1 MGVLDKIFGSKNQ
14 KILKKVQPLVRAI
27 NGLEEDYSRLQ
38 DEDLKNKRNG
48 FIKRHSEGE
57 SLDELLPEAFA
68 VVREVSKRQLGL
80 RHYDCQLVGGVAL
93 HNCQIAEMATGEGK
107 TLVATLPSYLNSLT
121 ERKVVLVTVNDYLAK
136 RDAEWM
142 RPIYENLG
150 LGVSFITSGQDLNE
164 RKEAYKADVI
174 YATNNELGFDFLRN
188 NMVVNTEDRVMN
200 DYYFAIIDEVDSILI
215 DEART
220 PLVISGPTENTA
232 DTYQKISKFI
242 PKLNE
247 QVSEENEEGE
257 SRTVKEGHFI
267 IEEKSKQIEL
277 TDSGHDYIEQLL
289 KDSNMLQQDQSLYS
303 SGNLRMLH
311 FIQSSLRAHFLF
323 NKDVDYM
330 VQENQVVLID
340 ENTGRAMPGRRLA
353 DGLHQAIEQK
363 ENVPIQMES
372 QTLASCTFQ
381 NYFRQFEKLSGM
393 TGTASTEA
401 EEFAEIYG
409 LNVVEIPTNEKMIR
423 DDQNDKV
430 YLTEKEKYKA
440 VVKEIQ
446 TYKEKGNPVLVGT
459 ASLESSEM
467 LSGLLNKINID
478 HQVLNAKNHAKEAQ
492 IISQAGKPGVVTI
505 ATNMAGRG
513 TDIVL
518 GGNWEAEYEKLGNED
533 ESKKKALK
541 KNWDNL
547 NEKVLSAGGLHVIGT
562 ERNESRRMDNQLRG
576 RSGRQGDPG
585 SSRFYISLEDSLMR
599 IFASDQFKNIMQR
612 VGLEDGEAIE
622 HRMLSGAIERAQ
634 KRVEGR
640 NFDIRKLL
648 LEYDDM
654 ANEQRQIIYSQ
665 RNSILESDVITDLVE
680 SMRET
685 VIADEIDSAAQGEL
699 EPHEWD
705 TDGMYPLDSISK
717 YYPHDLIYENTGEM
731 GSVSGTDYEVS
742 YSAKAYKTL
751 TIRSENRSNQTWAH
765 AKIGRFR
772 IFGYKLRRLLIN
784 EVSTGSA
791 KIAIG
796 YPRKPMLL
804 DSSLYDYTS
813 NRVVNDL
820 YVGTGLDISY
830 DFTQNTLTPQIGSAD
845 FHTTGWSTA
854 WQNNISFVEQDLFL
868 LNDTIRNNINFGQNQ
883 NQTSDSFIFELI
895 KKTNLEKFVKDS
907 QNGLDTMIVENGRN
921 LSGGQKQRICLA
933 RALFKKSKI
942 LLLDEPTSAL
952 DEENKN
958 FFFQFLKEIKKEITV
973 IIISHDISS
982 LRNICDKIYQIKDK
996 KVQLVNEQN

>member
-38 DEDLKNKRNG
+38 DEDLKNKRNE

-150 LGVSFITSGQDLNE
+150 IGVSFITSGQDLNE
-164 RKEAYKADVI
+164 RKGAYEADVI

-232 DTYQKISKFI
+232 DIYQKISKFI
-242 PKLNE
+242 PKLTQQISDE
-247 QVSEENEEGE
+247 DEEGE
-257 SRTVKEGHFI
+257 SKTIKEGHFI

-277 TDSGHDYIEQLL
+277 TDSGHDHIEGLL
-289 KDSNMLQQDQSLYS
+289 KESNMLQQDQSLYS

-323 NKDVDYM
+323 KKDVDYM

-381 NYFRQFEKLSGM
+381 NFFRQFEKLSGM

-440 VVKEIQ
+440 VVKEIEA
-446 TYKEKGNPVLVGT
+446 YKEKGNPVLVGT

-467 LSGLLNKINID
+467 LSGLLNQINID

-492 IISQAGKPGVVTI
+492 IISQAGKPGVITI

-518 GGNWEAEYEKLGNED
+518 GGNWEAEFEKLGNED
-533 ESKKKALK
+533 ESKKKELK
-541 KNWDNL
+541 ANWKNL

-585 SSRFYISLEDSLMR
+585 SSSFYISLEDSLMR

-685 VIADEIDSAAQGEL
+685 VIADEIESAAQGDL
-699 EPHEWD
+699 DPHEWD
-705 TDGMYPLDSISK
+705 IDPLEASIFNIFGFQIPIK
-717 YYPHDLIYENTGEM
+717 EWVKETPNITTEEVQDRL
-731 GSVSGTDYEVS
+731 VSIAID
-742 YSAKAYKTL
+742 AYKNKSQSIGPVMKDFEKQILLQIIDASWKDHLAEVDALRQGIGLRSYGAKNPKLEFRRESFELFESLLDKIRLEGIRFLSRVEIELEDSGELNLPKQDQKQTL
-751 TIRSENRSNQTWAH
+751 DHQNPQSALAVPKQESNPENNQEQAS
-765 AKIGRFR
+765 GNRR
-772 IFGYKLRRLLIN
+772 LRRA
-784 EVSTGSA
+784 EA
-791 KIAIG
+791 K
-796 YPRKPMLL
+796 
-804 DSSLYDYTS
+804 
-813 NRVVNDL
+813 
-820 YVGTGLDISY
+820 
-830 DFTQNTLTPQIGSAD
+830 
-845 FHTTGWSTA
+845 
-854 WQNNISFVEQDLFL
+854 
-868 LNDTIRNNINFGQNQ
+868 
-883 NQTSDSFIFELI
+883 
-895 KKTNLEKFVKDS
+895 
-907 QNGLDTMIVENGRN
+907 
-921 LSGGQKQRICLA
+921 LA
-933 RALFKKSKI
+933 RKNAKKK
-942 LLLDEPTSAL
+942 
-952 DEENKN
+952 
-958 FFFQFLKEIKKEITV
+958 
-973 IIISHDISS
+973 
-982 LRNICDKIYQIKDK
+982 
-996 KVQLVNEQN
+996 

>member
-1 MGVLDKIFGSKNQ
+1 MGVLDRIFGSKNQ
-14 KILKKVQPLVRAI
+14 KILKKVQPLVKAI
-27 NGLEEDYSRLQ
+27 NELEDGFSRLE
-38 DEDLKNKRNG
+38 DADLKSKRIE
-48 FIKRHSEGE
+48 FIERHSKGE
-57 SLDELLPEAFA
+57 SLDDLLPEAFA
-68 VVREVSKRQLGL
+68 TVREVSKRQLGL

-107 TLVATLPSYLNSLT
+107 TLVATLPSYLNSIT
-121 ERKVVLVTVNDYLAK
+121 KRKVILVTVNDYLAK

-142 RPIYENLG
+142 KPIYENLDIK
-150 LGVSFITSGQDLNE
+150 VSFITSGQDIE
-164 RKEAYKADVI
+164 DRKDAYKADVI

-220 PLVISGPTENTA
+220 PLVISGPAENTA
-232 DTYQKISKFI
+232 EVYQKISRFI
-242 PKLNE
+242 PKLN
-247 QVSEENEEGE
+247 QQILEEDEEGE
-257 SRTVKEGHFI
+257 SKTIQEGHFLI
-267 IEEKSKQIEL
+267 DERSKQIEL

-289 KDSNMLQQDQSLYS
+289 KESNMLQEDQSLYS
-303 SGNLRMLH
+303 SGNLRLLH

-330 VQENQVVLID
+330 VQNNQVVLID

-363 ENVPIQMES
+363 ENVPIQVES

-381 NYFRQFEKLSGM
+381 NYFRQYEKLSGM

-430 YLTEKEKYKA
+430 YLTEIEKYKA
-440 VVKEIQ
+440 VVEEIE
-446 TYKEKGNPVLVGT
+446 TYKNKGNPVLVGT

-467 LSGLLNKINID
+467 LSGLLKKINID

-518 GGNWEAEYEKLGNED
+518 GGNWEAEYEKLGYEE
-533 ESKKKALK
+533 ESKKIELES
-541 KNWDNL
+541 NWKNL

-585 SSRFYISLEDSLMR
+585 SSRFYISLEDNLMR

-640 NFDIRKLL
+640 NFDIRKVL

-654 ANEQRQIIYSQ
+654 ANEQRQIIYTQ
-665 RNSILESDVITDLVE
+665 RNSILESGEITELLD

-685 VIADEIDSAAQGEL
+685 VINDEIESTAQGGL
-699 EPHEWD
+699 EPPEWD
-705 TDGMYPLDSISK
+705 IAPLEASIFNIFGIQFGLK
-717 YYPHDLIYENTGEM
+717 QLVQKNPNITTEEVKDKLI
-731 GSVSGTDYEVS
+731 SD
-742 YSAKAYKTL
+742 AFDAYKNKSQAIGPVMKDFEKQILLQIIDASWKDHLAEVDALRQGIGLRSYGAKNPKLEFRRESFELFESLLNKIRVEGIRFLSRVEIEIEDSGELNLPKQNQKQTL
-751 TIRSENRSNQTWAH
+751 DHQSPQSALATPKPESKQEQSSGNR
-765 AKIGRFR
+765 R
-772 IFGYKLRRLLIN
+772 LRRA
-784 EVSTGSA
+784 EA
-791 KIAIG
+791 K
-796 YPRKPMLL
+796 
-804 DSSLYDYTS
+804 
-813 NRVVNDL
+813 
-820 YVGTGLDISY
+820 
-830 DFTQNTLTPQIGSAD
+830 
-845 FHTTGWSTA
+845 
-854 WQNNISFVEQDLFL
+854 
-868 LNDTIRNNINFGQNQ
+868 
-883 NQTSDSFIFELI
+883 
-895 KKTNLEKFVKDS
+895 
-907 QNGLDTMIVENGRN
+907 
-921 LSGGQKQRICLA
+921 LA
-933 RALFKKSKI
+933 RKNAKKK
-942 LLLDEPTSAL
+942 
-952 DEENKN
+952 
-958 FFFQFLKEIKKEITV
+958 
-973 IIISHDISS
+973 
-982 LRNICDKIYQIKDK
+982 
-996 KVQLVNEQN
+996 

>member
-1 MGVLDKIFGSKNQ
+1 MGVLDRIFGSKNQ
-14 KILKKVQPLVRAI
+14 KILKKVQPLVKAI
-27 NGLEEDYSRLQ
+27 NELEDGFSRLE
-38 DEDLKNKRNG
+38 DADLKSKRIE
-48 FIKRHSEGE
+48 FIERHSKGE
-57 SLDELLPEAFA
+57 SLDDLLPEAFA
-68 VVREVSKRQLGL
+68 TVREVSKRQLGL

-107 TLVATLPSYLNSLT
+107 TLVATLPSYLNSIT
-121 ERKVVLVTVNDYLAK
+121 KRKVILVTVNDYLAK

-142 RPIYENLG
+142 KPIYENLDIK
-150 LGVSFITSGQDLNE
+150 VSFITSGQDIE
-164 RKEAYKADVI
+164 DRKDAYKADVI

-220 PLVISGPTENTA
+220 PLVISGPSENTA
-232 DTYQKISKFI
+232 EVYQKISRFI
-242 PKLNE
+242 PKLN
-247 QVSEENEEGE
+247 QQILEEDEEGE
-257 SRTVKEGHFI
+257 SKTIQEGHFLI
-267 IEEKSKQIEL
+267 DERSKQIEL

-289 KDSNMLQQDQSLYS
+289 KESNMLQEDQSLYS
-303 SGNLRMLH
+303 SGNLRLLH

-330 VQENQVVLID
+330 VQNNQVVLID

-363 ENVPIQMES
+363 ENVPIQVES

-381 NYFRQFEKLSGM
+381 NYFRQYEKLSGM

-430 YLTEKEKYKA
+430 YLTEIEKYKA
-440 VVKEIQ
+440 VVEEIE
-446 TYKEKGNPVLVGT
+446 TYKNKGNPVLVGT

-467 LSGLLNKINID
+467 LSGLLKKINID

-518 GGNWEAEYEKLGNED
+518 GGNWEAEYEKLGYEE
-533 ESKKKALK
+533 ESKKIELES
-541 KNWDNL
+541 NWKNL

-585 SSRFYISLEDSLMR
+585 SSRFYISLEDNLMR

-640 NFDIRKLL
+640 NFDIRKVL

-654 ANEQRQIIYSQ
+654 ANEQRQIIYTQ
-665 RNSILESDVITDLVE
+665 RNSILESGEITELLD

-685 VIADEIDSAAQGEL
+685 VINDEIESTAQGGL
-699 EPHEWD
+699 EPPEWD
-705 TDGMYPLDSISK
+705 IAPLEASIFNIFGIQFGLK
-717 YYPHDLIYENTGEM
+717 QLVQKNPNITTEEVKDKLI
-731 GSVSGTDYEVS
+731 SD
-742 YSAKAYKTL
+742 AFDAYKNKSQAIGPVMKDFEKQILLQIIDASWKDHLAEVDALRQGIGLRSYGAKNPKLEFRRESFELFESLLNKIRVEGIRFLSRVEIEIEDSGELNLPKQNQKQTL
-751 TIRSENRSNQTWAH
+751 DHQSPQSALATPKPESKQEQSSGNR
-765 AKIGRFR
+765 R
-772 IFGYKLRRLLIN
+772 LRRA
-784 EVSTGSA
+784 EA
-791 KIAIG
+791 K
-796 YPRKPMLL
+796 
-804 DSSLYDYTS
+804 
-813 NRVVNDL
+813 
-820 YVGTGLDISY
+820 
-830 DFTQNTLTPQIGSAD
+830 
-845 FHTTGWSTA
+845 
-854 WQNNISFVEQDLFL
+854 
-868 LNDTIRNNINFGQNQ
+868 
-883 NQTSDSFIFELI
+883 
-895 KKTNLEKFVKDS
+895 
-907 QNGLDTMIVENGRN
+907 
-921 LSGGQKQRICLA
+921 LA
-933 RALFKKSKI
+933 RKNAKKK
-942 LLLDEPTSAL
+942 
-952 DEENKN
+952 
-958 FFFQFLKEIKKEITV
+958 
-973 IIISHDISS
+973 
-982 LRNICDKIYQIKDK
+982 
-996 KVQLVNEQN
+996 

>member
-14 KILKKVQPLVRAI
+14 KILKKVQPLVKAI
-27 NGLEEDYSRLQ
+27 NALEEDFSRLQ
-38 DEDLKNKRNG
+38 DEDLKNKRIE
-48 FIKRHSEGE
+48 FIKRHSSGQ

-68 VVREVSKRQLGL
+68 IVREVSKRQLGL

-107 TLVATLPSYLNSLT
+107 TLVATLPSYLNSIT

-150 LGVSFITSGQDLNE
+150 IKVSYITSGQDLNE
-164 RKEAYKADVI
+164 RKEAYEADVI

-220 PLVISGPTENTA
+220 PLVISGPAENTA
-232 DTYQKISKFI
+232 DIYQKISKFV
-242 PKLNE
+242 PQLNE
-247 QVSEENEEGE
+247 QIYEENEEGE
-257 SRTVKEGHFI
+257 TKTVKEGHFI

-277 TDSGHDYIEQLL
+277 TDVGHDHIEQLL

-303 SGNLRMLH
+303 SGNLRLLH

-323 NKDVDYM
+323 KKDVDYM

-363 ENVPIQMES
+363 ENVPIQVES

-381 NYFRQFEKLSGM
+381 NYFRQYEKLSGM

-423 DDQNDKV
+423 DDQNDQV

-440 VVKEIQ
+440 VVKEIE

-467 LSGLLNKINID
+467 LSGLLKQINID

-518 GGNWEAEYEKLGNED
+518 GGNWEAEYEKLEQED
-533 ESKKKALK
+533 ESKKKELES
-541 KNWDNL
+541 NWEKL

-585 SSRFYISLEDSLMR
+585 SSRFYISLEDNLMR

-640 NFDIRKLL
+640 NFDIRKVL

-665 RNSILESDVITDLVE
+665 RNSILESDVITDLLE

-685 VIADEIDSAAQGEL
+685 VIGDEIESVTQGEL
-699 EPHEWD
+699 EPNEWD
-705 TDGMYPLDSISK
+705 IDPLEASIFNIFGIQMPIKQWVKENPNITSK
-717 YYPHDLIYENTGEM
+717 EVENRILTNAL
-731 GSVSGTDYEVS
+731 D
-742 YSAKAYKTL
+742 AYKNKSQSIGPVMKDFEKQILLQIIDASWKDHLAEVDALRQGIGLRSYGAKNPKLEFRRESFELFEGLLNKIRLEGIRFLSRVEIELEDSGELNLPKQNQKQTL
-751 TIRSENRSNQTWAH
+751 DHQNPQSALATPQQESAPSNNQEQASGNR
-765 AKIGRFR
+765 R
-772 IFGYKLRRLLIN
+772 LRRA
-784 EVSTGSA
+784 EA
-791 KIAIG
+791 K
-796 YPRKPMLL
+796 
-804 DSSLYDYTS
+804 
-813 NRVVNDL
+813 
-820 YVGTGLDISY
+820 
-830 DFTQNTLTPQIGSAD
+830 
-845 FHTTGWSTA
+845 
-854 WQNNISFVEQDLFL
+854 
-868 LNDTIRNNINFGQNQ
+868 
-883 NQTSDSFIFELI
+883 
-895 KKTNLEKFVKDS
+895 
-907 QNGLDTMIVENGRN
+907 
-921 LSGGQKQRICLA
+921 LA
-933 RALFKKSKI
+933 RKNAKKK
-942 LLLDEPTSAL
+942 
-952 DEENKN
+952 
-958 FFFQFLKEIKKEITV
+958 
-973 IIISHDISS
+973 
-982 LRNICDKIYQIKDK
+982 
-996 KVQLVNEQN
+996 

>member
-107 TLVATLPSYLNSLT
+107 TLVATLPSYLNSIT

-142 RPIYENLG
+142 QPIYENLG
-150 LGVSFITSGQDLNE
+150 IEVSFITSGQDLNE
-164 RKEAYKADVI
+164 RKEAYKADII

-323 NKDVDYM
+323 KKDVDYM

-401 EEFAEIYG
+401 EEFAELAKELEEEIQQLFEESG
-409 LNVVEIPTNEKMIR
+409 LDEEDYEDFKQGLL
-423 DDQNDKV
+423 DELFGEDSDFSEE
-430 YLTEKEKYKA
+430 LTEREKRIKEKIKRRDSLMQGRGLIRCVNWETGAIKA
-440 VVKEIQ
+440 FPENETIGDTWIQITQFFSPFETKNGKQIVVDRTIAGAVEMA
-446 TYKEKGNPVLVGT
+446 KGLGIKVLH
-459 ASLESSEM
+459 S
-467 LSGLLNKINID
+467 NK
-478 HQVLNAKNHAKEAQ
+478 KEA
-492 IISQAGKPGVVTI
+492 KF
-505 ATNMAGRG
+505 
-513 TDIVL
+513 
-518 GGNWEAEYEKLGNED
+518 
-533 ESKKKALK
+533 ESDKADFVDALK
-541 KNWDNL
+541 KM
-547 NEKVLSAGGLHVIGT
+547 
-562 ERNESRRMDNQLRG
+562 RMFQVR
-576 RSGRQGDPG
+576 
-585 SSRFYISLEDSLMR
+585 
-599 IFASDQFKNIMQR
+599 
-612 VGLEDGEAIE
+612 
-622 HRMLSGAIERAQ
+622 
-634 KRVEGR
+634 
-640 NFDIRKLL
+640 
-648 LEYDDM
+648 
-654 ANEQRQIIYSQ
+654 
-665 RNSILESDVITDLVE
+665 
-680 SMRET
+680 
-685 VIADEIDSAAQGEL
+685 
-699 EPHEWD
+699 
-705 TDGMYPLDSISK
+705 
-717 YYPHDLIYENTGEM
+717 
-731 GSVSGTDYEVS
+731 
-742 YSAKAYKTL
+742 
-751 TIRSENRSNQTWAH
+751 
-765 AKIGRFR
+765 
-772 IFGYKLRRLLIN
+772 
-784 EVSTGSA
+784 STG
-791 KIAIG
+791 
-796 YPRKPMLL
+796 
-804 DSSLYDYTS
+804 
-813 NRVVNDL
+813 
-820 YVGTGLDISY
+820 
-830 DFTQNTLTPQIGSAD
+830 
-845 FHTTGWSTA
+845 
-854 WQNNISFVEQDLFL
+854 
-868 LNDTIRNNINFGQNQ
+868 
-883 NQTSDSFIFELI
+883 
-895 KKTNLEKFVKDS
+895 NLAVKD
-907 QNGLDTMIVENGRN
+907 GT
-921 LSGGQKQRICLA
+921 
-933 RALFKKSKI
+933 
-942 LLLDEPTSAL
+942 T
-952 DEENKN
+952 
-958 FFFQFLKEIKKEITV
+958 EIK
-973 IIISHDISS
+973 
-982 LRNICDKIYQIKDK
+982 Y
-996 KVQLVNEQN
+996 

>member
-27 NGLEEDYSRLQ
+27 NSLEEDYSRLQ
-38 DEDLKNKRNG
+38 DEDLKNKRNE
-48 FIKRHSEGE
+48 FIKRYSEGE

-68 VVREVSKRQLGL
+68 IVREVSKRQLGL

-107 TLVATLPSYLNSLT
+107 TLVATLPSYLNSIT

-142 RPIYENLG
+142 RPIYKNLG
-150 LGVSFITSGQDLNE
+150 IGVSFITSGQDLNE
-164 RKEAYKADVI
+164 RKEAYEADVI

-232 DTYQKISKFI
+232 DTYKKISKFI
-242 PKLNE
+242 PKLD
-247 QVSEENEEGE
+247 QQISEENEEGE
-257 SRTVKEGHFI
+257 SKTIKEGHFL

-277 TDSGHDYIEQLL
+277 TDSGHDHIEQLL

-323 NKDVDYM
+323 KKDVDYM

-423 DDQNDKV
+423 DDQNDQV

-440 VVKEIQ
+440 VVEEIQ
-446 TYKEKGNPVLVGT
+446 AYKEKGNPVLVGT

-467 LSGLLNKINID
+467 LSGLLNQINVD

-518 GGNWEAEYEKLGNED
+518 GGNWEAEYEKLEIED

-541 KNWDNL
+541 ENWDNL
-547 NEKVLSAGGLHVIGT
+547 NEKVLSVGGLHVIGT

-699 EPHEWD
+699 DPHEWD
-705 TDGMYPLDSISK
+705 IDPMEASIFNIFGFQIPIK
-717 YYPHDLIYENTGEM
+717 EWVKENPNITTEEVQNRL
-731 GSVSGTDYEVS
+731 VSITVD
-742 YSAKAYKTL
+742 AYKNKGQSIGPVMKDFEKQILLQIIDASWKDHLAEVDALRQGIGLRSYGAKNPKLEFRRESFELFESLLDKIRLEGIRFLSRVEIELEDSGELNLPKQDKKQTL
-751 TIRSENRSNQTWAH
+751 DHQDPQSALAMPQRESNQENNH
-765 AKIGRFR
+765 AQASGNRR
-772 IFGYKLRRLLIN
+772 LRRA
-784 EVSTGSA
+784 EA
-791 KIAIG
+791 K
-796 YPRKPMLL
+796 
-804 DSSLYDYTS
+804 
-813 NRVVNDL
+813 
-820 YVGTGLDISY
+820 
-830 DFTQNTLTPQIGSAD
+830 
-845 FHTTGWSTA
+845 
-854 WQNNISFVEQDLFL
+854 
-868 LNDTIRNNINFGQNQ
+868 
-883 NQTSDSFIFELI
+883 
-895 KKTNLEKFVKDS
+895 
-907 QNGLDTMIVENGRN
+907 
-921 LSGGQKQRICLA
+921 LA
-933 RALFKKSKI
+933 RKNAKKK
-942 LLLDEPTSAL
+942 
-952 DEENKN
+952 
-958 FFFQFLKEIKKEITV
+958 
-973 IIISHDISS
+973 
-982 LRNICDKIYQIKDK
+982 
-996 KVQLVNEQN
+996 